1 LFLLLARVVTNV
13 EAQEPTFTSSANLVI
28 IDVNV
33 RDKSGNVVPNLGKND
48 FTLFEDGKAQTISV
62 FEFQKL
68 EGDTLLKPVPAIK
81 PVAEKA
87 AAAPVATPAPRKAA
101 ANAPTASAPAPIIRF
116 QDRRL
121 VAMLFDFSSMQIPEQ
136 DRIQQAAL

>member
-1 LFLLLARVVTNV
+1 MKRSLIVPVLFLLLARV

-33 RDKSGNVVPNLGKND
+33 RDKAGNVIPNLGKND

-68 EGDTLLKPVPAIK
+68 EGDTASGKPGSPIEEAAGLSLQTLSGYFQSH
-81 PVAEKA
+81 PPA
-87 AAAPVATPAPRKAA
+87 AARMAQVRALINDNHWPTPPVRPLAL
-101 ANAPTASAPAPIIRF
+101 PT
-116 QDRRL
+116 
-121 VAMLFDFSSMQIPEQ
+121 EK
-136 DRIQQAAL
+136 